1 MNFGELLRSEKKNC
15 FYLMHLSY
23 GGDKKDQQRLWN
35 YALENNLIGLDSP
48 KLIKANWTT
57 LSEEEKSVVSSTWK
71 RQFNIF
77 CFDMKSGDYVV
88 VLNGVSHLLGI
99 GKVSAPHK
107 FNYSLSHNFFNHTRK
122 VGWKL
127 KYDYEK
133 RLLLPQPL
141 KGFNNTLSK
150 VTKDS
155 SRWSLLEKVE
165 L

>member
-1 MNFGELLRSEKKNC
+1 MNFGELLKSEKKNY
-15 FYLMHLSY
+15 FYIMHLSY
-23 GGDKKDQQRLWN
+23 GGDKKDQERLWN

-48 KLIKANWTT
+48 KLVKADWAT

-77 CFDMKSGDYVV
+77 CFDMKSRDYVV
-88 VLNGVSHLLGI
+88 VLNGFSHLLGI

-107 FNYSLSHNFFNHTRK
+107 FDYSLSYKFFNHTRK
-122 VGWKL
+122 VDWKL
-127 KYDYEK
+127 KCDYEK

-150 VTKDS
+150 VTEAS
-155 SRWSLLEKVE
+155 SRWSFLQNVE